1 MSLKKAIVATL
12 IASGMLAALTGPI
25 PAGAKAAQEKR
36 QEQQQADRWT
46 VQVDPKFTEKLN
58 KAVKLFAGKDV
69 ELQKAGKLGIYSAYI
84 AEVRSI
90 DGKYFAQYD
99 IDTGIIWTV
108 GGQTATLDQ
117 ISKQDQEEVLKALK
131 GIYAKKDYVFDN
143 EVEVT
148 HQYTDEKAEVRDERT
163 YRLRGKD
170 FSADLNKDWVIGGDH
185 LISIE
190 IYFDKQELDPK
201 LLKAATDAAKTAF
214 AHNFEMERGHLT
226 AYFSP
231 HQSKKGQK
239 PELKW
244 VLRDD
249 KVTIYADP
257 KSGKI
262 NSVINELGI
271 KVRDN
276 KGISEKEAKEAVAP
290 LAKKLF
296 NIDLNGYNV
305 KWDNLEKDYYFT
317 KKNGTSVRAALDAK
331 KKAVYL
337 KAGSAAAPGA

>member
-1 MSLKKAIVATL
+1 
-12 IASGMLAALTGPI
+12 MLAALAGPI
-25 PAGAKAAQEKR
+25 PAGAEAAQEKQ
-36 QEQQQADRWT
+36 QEQQQSDRWT

-69 ELQKAGKLGIYSAYI
+69 ELQKAGKLGVYSAYT
-84 AEVRSI
+84 AEVRSV
-90 DGKYFAQYD
+90 DGKYFARYD

-117 ISKQDQEEVLKALK
+117 ISKQDQEAVLKALK
-131 GIYAKKDYVFDN
+131 GIYEKKDYAFDN

-148 HQYTDEKAEVRDERT
+148 HQYTDEKAEVRDEIT
-163 YRLRGKD
+163 YSLRGKD
-170 FSADLNKDWVIGGDH
+170 FSADLNKNWVIGEDG
-185 LISIE
+185 LSSIK
-190 IYFDKQELDPK
+190 IDFDKNELDPK

-214 AHNFEMERGHLT
+214 NHKFEMKQGQLQG
-226 AYFSP
+226 YFSIWK
-231 HQSKKGQK
+231 QGQK

-244 VLRDD
+244 MLRDD

-305 KWDNLEKDYYFT
+305 KWDNLTKDYCFT

-331 KKAVYL
+331 KKAVYI